1 MERDELITYVQTHFD
16 SQTDYPWKKYPHY
29 CVLRHPTSNKWFG
42 LIMNVSH
49 RQLGL
54 GNDDEREDILVVKA
68 EPELVEMLKHQDGFL
83 PAYHMNKE
91 HWISIR
97 LNQHSLS
104 DIQSFLTD
112 SYQLTEK

>member
-1 MERDELITYVQTHFD
+1 
-16 SQTDYPWKKYPHY
+16 
-29 CVLRHPTSNKWFG
+29 
-42 LIMNVSH
+42 
-49 RQLGL
+49 
-54 GNDDEREDILVVKA
+54 
-68 EPELVEMLKHQDGFL
+68 MLKHQDVFL

-104 DIQSFLTD
+104 DIQPFLTD